1 MRMKNRLSLTID
13 PKVVRQAKR
22 VAKKRNTSLSALVE
36 QLLAIESSDMV
47 KPEPTKPFSQ
57 RWKGKLKIASKNE
70 TRFKKLAAK
79 HQLK

>member
-13 PKVVRQAKR
+13 PRIARQAKR

-36 QLLAIESSDMV
+36 QLLAKESADTT
-47 KPEPTKPFSQ
+47 KPESAKPFSQ
-57 RWKGKLKIASKNE
+57 RWKGKLKVAAKDE
-70 TRFKKLAAK
+70 ARFQKLAAK